1 MVEKKDSFNEEL
13 DDDDVMSSSYTSDD
27 TESAALLPTAAT
39 ATPPPPPPVTLT
51 ATESVTPEDIMR
63 ADEGTLPP
71 PYAQV
76 VSTSGQGSE
85 VQSDN
90 DDDDEDARRRNHE
103 RVKCGAGVAS
113 GLFGMLMGGPVLA
126 ILLGFGT
133 AYAADQPGAA
143 GDVAR
148 SVGEVALVAQAKFR
162 KLDDQHKFVENGKV
176 MAAKAVQKM
185 QEADREHRIV
195 DRIKDVAIRSF
206 RSVAQFV
213 KEHRILERGTQAV
226 GQAAYWA
233 ANKIADKVRSHQQ
246 QQQQQQQGSRAGSS
260 TTAQYRAVRSSDTL
274 DDNSKK
280 RLGK

>member
-1 MVEKKDSFNEEL
+1 MVEKKDSFNEL
-13 DDDDVMSSSYTSDD
+13 DDDVMSSRYSSDD
-27 TESAALLPTAAT
+27 NESAALLPTAT
-39 ATPPPPPPVTLT
+39 TTTLSPPPIPS
-51 ATESVTPEDIMR
+51 ASAGSVISEDIMR

-76 VSTSGQGSE
+76 VSTNGQGLE
-85 VQSDN
+85 VIDDDDSDN
-90 DDDDEDARRRNHE
+90 DEDARRRNHE

-113 GLFGMLMGGPVLA
+113 GIFGMLMGGPVLA

-162 KLDDQHKFVENGKV
+162 KLDQQHQFVENGKAV
-176 MAAKAVQKM
+176 AAKAVQKM
-185 QEADREHRIV
+185 HEADREHRIV
-195 DRIKDVAIRSF
+195 DRIKDVAIKSF
-206 RSVAQFV
+206 RSLVQFV
-213 KEHRILERGTQAV
+213 KEHRLIERGTQAV

-233 ANKIADKVRSHQQ
+233 AHKIADKVRSHQQ
-246 QQQQQQQGSRAGSS
+246 QQQQHGSRGGSS

-280 RLGK
+280 SLR